1 MTFQI
6 KRLLLVAVLGAFGI
20 AVGVAATPA
29 KAQDVPLA
37 TPKGF
42 EPFANLTL
50 GGFAFYNRIQGGVQA
65 TNNIRQDPTEET
77 DLKTIL
83 AINSV
88 ARSTWERHALAFTA
102 SYVDQQ
108 AVDTE
113 DQESNALSGSV
124 SGRYD
129 IGSQWNISGGV
140 LHTESIVGKN
150 DPEQFSGNLNG
161 TTVEDTVEAA
171 LDWTGDK
178 YFARL
183 ETRYQEIANETDI
196 DVTILSRIQQQDRE
210 EMNATLQFGQ
220 KYSWGQAYVLGG
232 PLRIKYSGSDV
243 ILPEDRDSEGVRGG
257 FGVEY
262 QQGDIRA
269 IFRMIGFAQYYDAS
283 TIGQAI
289 DVVGTAQLTYQ
300 MTDTLA
306 VAGKL
311 ERNFDET
318 NIATSA
324 GLFTNLASVGA
335 LYQVRDDIYVKLGPT
350 YRFYE
355 IEGTD
360 LEAESFT
367 FDGQAAW
374 QVHDRVELVLNASV
388 SNQIVNDAFLANLQY
403 DEAAVTL
410 STVVTF

>member
-1 MTFQI
+1 MVFRSI
-6 KRLLLVAVLGAFGI
+6 RLALFAAIPAVMLGLSP
-20 AVGVAATPA
+20 AA
-29 KAQDVPLA
+29 AQDVPLA
-37 TPKGF
+37 TPQGF
-42 EPFANLTL
+42 EKGADLSF
-50 GGFAFYNRIQGGVQA
+50 GGFAFYNRIQAGVQA

-83 AINSV
+83 AVNSV
-88 ARSTWERHALAFTA
+88 ARSTWDKHALAFTA

-124 SGRYD
+124 SGQYD
-129 IGSQWNISGGV
+129 ISDQWKVNGGL
-140 LHTESIVGKN
+140 LHTEAIVGKN

-161 TTVEDTVEAA
+161 TTVTDTIEGSV
-171 LDWTGDK
+171 DWTGEK
-178 YFARL
+178 YFVNA
-183 ETRYQEIANETDI
+183 EARYQDIENETDI
-196 DVTILSRIQQQDRE
+196 DVTILSRIQQQDRRE
-210 EMNATLQFGQ
+210 FAATLQVGH

-232 PLRIKYSGSDV
+232 PLIISYSGSDV
-243 ILPEDRDSEGVRGG
+243 ILPEDRDSEGARGG
-257 FGVEY
+257 FGIEY
-262 QQGDIRA
+262 QQGNIRA
-269 IFRMIGFAQYYDAS
+269 IFRMIGFAQYYNAS

-289 DVVGTAQLTYQ
+289 DVVGTAQVTYQ
-300 MTDTLA
+300 MTDKLA

-311 ERNFDET
+311 ERNFDEI
-318 NIATSA
+318 NIETSA

-335 LYQVRDDIYVKLGPT
+335 LYQIRDDIYVKLGPT

-367 FDGQAAW
+367 LDGQAAW

-388 SNQIVNDAFLANLQY
+388 SNQIVNDSFLENLQY
-403 DEAAVTL
+403 DETAVTL
-410 STVVTF
+410 STVITF